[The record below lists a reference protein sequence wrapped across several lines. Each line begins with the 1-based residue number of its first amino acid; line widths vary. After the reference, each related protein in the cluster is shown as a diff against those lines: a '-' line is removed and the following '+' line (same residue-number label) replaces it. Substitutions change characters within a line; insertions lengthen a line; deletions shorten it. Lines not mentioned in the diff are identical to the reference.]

1 MGELHMM
8 QLFDS
13 LPPASPEQLIG
24 RAWRGRVIRT
34 GRFLDLPDMFM
45 IQPARLLG
53 FKWGKRYLTPYIGD
67 PLCYTFFDRVHIPQP
82 LWGNVGMHSISFV
95 VVPVRRWHTTT
106 HRGTTTSLCSTMGL
120 NLVFCSCW
128 VFGVTAKSVE
138 GGSLSL
144 SCQTSMWL
152 DVICGF
158 FCCNCPRGM
167 QLK

>member
-1 MGELHMM
+1 MGMM

-24 RAWRGRVIRT
+24 RAWRGRVVRT

-82 LWGNVGMHSISFV
+82 LLPRSSLCDDGIRPLTVARLLRCA
-95 VVPVRRWHTTT
+95 RRW
-106 HRGTTTSLCSTMGL
+106 
-120 NLVFCSCW
+120 
-128 VFGVTAKSVE
+128 
-138 GGSLSL
+138 
-144 SCQTSMWL
+144 
-152 DVICGF
+152 D
-158 FCCNCPRGM
+158 
-167 QLK
+167 